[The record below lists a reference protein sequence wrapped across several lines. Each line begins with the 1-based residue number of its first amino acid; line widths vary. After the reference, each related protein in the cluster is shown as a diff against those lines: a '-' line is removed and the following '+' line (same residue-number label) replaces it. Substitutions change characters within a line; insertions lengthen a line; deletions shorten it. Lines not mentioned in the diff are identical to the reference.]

1 MNSMVLPSESRAYID
16 RSRCRPHGRR
26 FHPLAKTDSDCGD
39 GAASARSESEHT
51 AKPNEQWWNDRRSDR
66 VLPSS
71 LPDRGS
77 LVRTGDTTAHTARS
91 VHRGNVFLGTPVAG
105 SLGLRLPYQPC
116 SAICDTTLC
125 IDLDTIMA
133 GLPLT

>member
-1 MNSMVLPSESRAYID
+1 M
-16 RSRCRPHGRR
+16 
-26 FHPLAKTDSDCGD
+26 TDSDCGN

-105 SLGLRLPYQPC
+105 SFALRLPYSP
-116 SAICDTTLC
+116 APPFATLPFRAPSFNE
-125 IDLDTIMA
+125 LRTRQSVQK
-133 GLPLT
+133 LHN